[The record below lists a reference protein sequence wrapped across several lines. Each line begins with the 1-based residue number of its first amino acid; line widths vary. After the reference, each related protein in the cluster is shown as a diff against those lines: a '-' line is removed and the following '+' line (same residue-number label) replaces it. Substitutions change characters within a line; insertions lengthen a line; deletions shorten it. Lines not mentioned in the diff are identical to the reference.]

1 MTVTALDARYMAR
14 ALRLAQKGLYTTD
27 PNPRVGCVIVQD
39 GQIVGE
45 GWHERAGDAHAEV
58 AALKA
63 AGDQAHGA
71 TAYVTLEPCCHQGRT
86 PPCTAALAASGITR
100 VVTAMLDPSAEMSGQ
115 GMEQLNGAGM
125 ACSVGLME
133 AQAAELNPGFVKRLL
148 SGLPLV
154 RVKLAVSMDGRTALA
169 NGESQWITGKAAR
182 VDVQQWRARSSVILT
197 GIGTVLADDP
207 SLNVRGLNTGRQPIR
222 VIVDNNLSI
231 SPDAKI
237 LNIGG
242 PVMIAT
248 NCDNPDLTKAL
259 TNKGAEV
266 VTIPGTNGGVDLA
279 ALMHHLAS
287 LEVNEVH
294 VEAGAVLCGAL
305 LQEGL
310 VDELLLYMAPHIMG
324 DSARGMFRIPELS
337 AMQDRM
343 TLKTKDVRVV
353 GDDLRIHLLVEKG

>member
-1 MTVTALDARYMAR
+1 MAR
-14 ALRLAQKGLYTTD
+14 AITLAKRGLYTTD

-45 GWHERAGDAHAEV
+45 GWHERAGEAHAEV
-58 AALKA
+58 VALQA

-71 TAYVTLEPCCHQGRT
+71 TVYITLEPCCHHGRT
-86 PPCTAALAASGITR
+86 PPCTAALAASGINR
-100 VVTAMLDPSAEMSGQ
+100 VVAAMLDPSPQMSGQ
-115 GMEQLNGAGM
+115 GMEQLKGAGM

-133 AQAAELNPGFVKRLL
+133 TQAAELNPGFVKRLQ
-148 SGLPLV
+148 SGRPLV

-169 NGESQWITGKAAR
+169 NGASQWISGKAAR
-182 VDVQQWRARSSVILT
+182 DDVQQWRARSSVILT

-207 SLNVRGLNTGRQPIR
+207 SLNVRGLNTGRQPMR

-237 LNIGG
+237 LNIEG

-248 NCDNPDLTKAL
+248 SCDNPDVTKAL
-259 TNKGAEV
+259 TSKGAEIV
-266 VTIPGTNGGVDLA
+266 VIPGTNGGVDLA
-279 ALMHHLAS
+279 ALMQHLAS
-287 LEVNEVH
+287 LEVNEIH

-305 LQEGL
+305 MCQGL

-324 DSARGMFRIPELS
+324 DAARGMFRIPELT
-337 AMQDRM
+337 AMQDRIV
-343 TLKTKDVRVV
+343 LKMKDVRIV
-353 GDDLRIHLLVEKG
+353 GDDLRIHLSVEQS